1 MSSRGLTTGSKNNKL
16 DTAIKSR
23 YDKELDP
30 RLRGDD
36 N

>member
-1 MSSRGLTTGSKNNKL
+1 MTTGSKNNKL